1 MKFGKI
7 FLAAFLAVLC
17 ASVASIF
24 IIFSVGAGALASFG
38 LKSIITEPNSVL
50 YINFEEDIVDSPVS
64 SPVSSV
70 DIMNMNYVQP
80 ITLRQTLTAIENAAK
95 DPAIKGIC
103 IRPDGMGST
112 SLSNMEELRVAL
124 EKFKE
129 SGKFIVAYCDSYTQ
143 FSYYIATVA
152 DEILLQPEG
161 NLDWKG
167 VSLSTMFY
175 KGLIDKLGADVEIFR
190 PTVCRYKSAVEPFFL
205 KKMSPENRKQM
216 EVIVNSVWQTVCED
230 VAKSRN
236 LNIEDLKNYAAN
248 LDIACGEDAVRYG
261 LIDRLAYEDELYAL
275 FDSYGVERNKCGH
288 HNSVTLSEYIN
299 ANIFSVATVTTNSNF
314 GLELVDNKS
323 LVAVIYAEGEIVDG
337 DEYVA
342 GQINGTSLAR
352 EIRQAR
358 LDERTKAVV
367 VRVNSP
373 GGSALASDIIWR
385 EMHLLQQTKPVVISM
400 GGSAASGGYY
410 ISAPADL
417 IIADKTTLT
426 GSIGVFGMMLN
437 LGNTLSEKL
446 GVTMDNASTSE
457 NAVTPSLF
465 GSFTK
470 AQREVMMKGVDQ
482 VYTTFTSK
490 VAEGRNLSI
499 EHVYDIAE
507 GRVWTGRDA
516 VEIGLVDRNGGFT
529 DAIAAAANLADLGN
543 DFVIYEFVSPL
554 TPFEEWVNSLG
565 MFVSNSLGLDYS
577 IYGEDIE
584 NIVYSSHEL
593 INMQGVQARCVG
605 DLKIEM

>member
-17 ASVASIF
+17 ASVVSIF
-24 IIFSVGAGALASFG
+24 VLFSMGVGALASLG
-38 LKSIITEPNSVL
+38 LKSNATEQNSVL
-50 YINFEEDIVDSPVS
+50 YINFAEDIVDAPACSPM
-64 SPVSSV
+64 SSV

-80 ITLRQTLTAIENAAK
+80 ITLRQTLTALEKAAT

-103 IRPDGMGST
+103 IRPDGIGSA
-112 SLSNMEELRVAL
+112 SLSNIEEIRFAL

-129 SGKFIVAYCDSYTQ
+129 SGKFIVAYNDNYSQ
-143 FSYYIATVA
+143 FSYYLATVA

-161 NLDWKG
+161 GLDWKG

-248 LDIACGEDAVRYG
+248 LDIVSGEDAVRYG

-275 FDSYGVERNKCGH
+275 FDSYGVECNECGH
-288 HNSVTLSEYIN
+288 HNSVTLGEYIN
-299 ANIFSVATVTTNSNF
+299 ANIFGVTTVTTENNF
-314 GLELVDNKS
+314 GLNLIDKS
-323 LVAVIYAEGEIVDG
+323 LVAIIYAEGEIVDG
-337 DEYVA
+337 DNYVA
-342 GQINGTSLAR
+342 GQIHGTSLAR

-373 GGSALASDIIWR
+373 GGSALASDVVWR
-385 EMHLLQQTKPVVISM
+385 EMQLLQQTKPVVISM
-400 GGSAASGGYY
+400 GGTAASGGYY
-410 ISAPADL
+410 ISTPADL

-437 LGNTLSEKL
+437 LENTLRDKL
-446 GVTMDNASTSE
+446 GVTMDSASTSE
-457 NAVTPSLF
+457 NATTPSLF
-465 GSFTK
+465 GGFTK
-470 AQREVMMKGVDQ
+470 GQREVMMKGVDQ

-499 EHVYDIAE
+499 ERVYEIAE

-516 VEIGLVDRNGGFT
+516 VEIGLADRNGGFT
-529 DAIAAAANLADLGN
+529 EAIAAAANLADLGN

-554 TPFEEWVNSLG
+554 TPFEEWINSLG
-565 MFVSNSLGLDYS
+565 LFVSNSLGLDYS

-584 NIVYSSHEL
+584 NLVYSSHEL
-593 INMQGVQARCVG
+593 INMQGIQARCVG

>member
-17 ASVASIF
+17 ASIVSIF
-24 IIFSVGAGALASFG
+24 FLFSVGAGTLASLG
-38 LKSIITEPNSVL
+38 LKSNITGQNSVL
-50 YINFEEDIVDSPVS
+50 YINLAEDIVDSPIC
-64 SPVSSV
+64 SPMSSV

-80 ITLRQTLTAIENAAK
+80 ITLRQMLTAIENAAI
-95 DPAIKGIC
+95 DQTIKGIC
-103 IRPDGMGST
+103 IRPDGIGNI
-112 SLSNMEELRVAL
+112 SLSNIEELRMAL

-129 SGKFIVAYCDSYTQ
+129 SGKFIVAYNDSYSQ
-143 FSYYIATVA
+143 YSYYLATVA

-161 NLDWKG
+161 SVDWRG

-190 PTVCRYKSAVEPFFL
+190 PTACRYKSAVEPFFL
-205 KKMSPENRKQM
+205 KKMSAENRKQM
-216 EVIVNSVWQTVCED
+216 EVIANSVWQTVCED

-248 LDIACGEDAVRYG
+248 IDIVCGEDAVRYG

-288 HNSVTLSEYIN
+288 HNSITLGEYIN
-299 ANIFSVATVTTNSNF
+299 TNIFGVTTVTTESNF
-314 GLELVDNKS
+314 SLEFVDKS
-323 LVAVIYAEGEIVDG
+323 LVAIIYAEGEIVDG
-337 DEYVA
+337 DNYVV

-367 VRVNSP
+367 IRVNSP
-373 GGSALASDIIWR
+373 GGSALASDVVWR
-385 EMHLLQQTKPVVISM
+385 EMQLLQQTKPVVISM
-400 GGSAASGGYY
+400 GGMAASGGYY

-437 LGNTLSEKL
+437 LENTLRNKL
-446 GVTMDNASTSE
+446 GVTMDSASTSE
-457 NAVTPSLF
+457 NATTPSLF
-465 GSFTK
+465 GGFTK
-470 AQREVMMKGVDQ
+470 AQREAIMKGVDQ

-499 EHVYDIAE
+499 ERVYEIAE

-516 VEIGLVDRNGGFT
+516 VEIGLADRNGGFT
-529 DAIAAAANLADLGN
+529 DAIVAAANLADLGK
-543 DFVIYEFVSPL
+543 DFMIYEFVSPL
-554 TPFEEWVNSLG
+554 TPFEEWINSLG
-565 MFVSNSLGLDYS
+565 LFVSNSLGLDYS

-584 NIVYSSHEL
+584 NLVYSSHEL
-593 INMQGVQARCVG
+593 INMQGVQTRCAG

>member
-24 IIFSVGAGALASFG
+24 IIFFVGAGALTSFG

-50 YINFEEDIVDSPVS
+50 YINFEEDIVDSPIS

-103 IRPDGMGST
+103 IRPDGMGSA

-129 SGKFIVAYCDSYTQ
+129 SGKFIVAYCDNYTQ

-299 ANIFSVATVTTNSNF
+299 ANIFSVATVTTDSNF

-385 EMHLLQQTKPVVISM
+385 EMYLLQQTKPVVISM

-465 GSFTK
+465 GGFTK

-490 VAEGRNLSI
+490 VADGRNLSI

-529 DAIAAAANLADLGN
+529 DAIAAAANLADLGD

-605 DLKIEM
+605 NLKIEM

>member
-24 IIFSVGAGALASFG
+24 IIFFVGAGALTSFG

-103 IRPDGMGST
+103 IRPDGMGSA

-299 ANIFSVATVTTNSNF
+299 ANIFSVATVTTDSNF

-385 EMHLLQQTKPVVISM
+385 EMYLLQQTKPVVISM

-465 GSFTK
+465 GGFTK

-490 VAEGRNLSI
+490 VADGRNLSI

-529 DAIAAAANLADLGN
+529 DAIAAAANLADLGD

-605 DLKIEM
+605 NLKIEM

>member
-1 MKFGKI
+1 M
-7 FLAAFLAVLC
+7 
-17 ASVASIF
+17 
-24 IIFSVGAGALASFG
+24 
-38 LKSIITEPNSVL
+38 
-50 YINFEEDIVDSPVS
+50 
-64 SPVSSV
+64 
-70 DIMNMNYVQP
+70 
-80 ITLRQTLTAIENAAK
+80 
-95 DPAIKGIC
+95 
-103 IRPDGMGST
+103 
-112 SLSNMEELRVAL
+112 
-124 EKFKE
+124 
-129 SGKFIVAYCDSYTQ
+129 
-143 FSYYIATVA
+143 
-152 DEILLQPEG
+152 
-161 NLDWKG
+161 
-167 VSLSTMFY
+167 
-175 KGLIDKLGADVEIFR
+175 
-190 PTVCRYKSAVEPFFL
+190 
-205 KKMSPENRKQM
+205 
-216 EVIVNSVWQTVCED
+216 
-230 VAKSRN
+230 
-236 LNIEDLKNYAAN
+236 
-248 LDIACGEDAVRYG
+248 
-261 LIDRLAYEDELYAL
+261 

-299 ANIFSVATVTTNSNF
+299 ANIFSVATVTTDSNF

-385 EMHLLQQTKPVVISM
+385 EIHLLQQIKPVVISM
-400 GGSAASGGYY
+400 GGTAASGGYY
-410 ISAPADL
+410 ISTPADL

-437 LGNTLSEKL
+437 LENTLRDKL
-446 GVTMDNASTSE
+446 GVTMDSASTSE
-457 NAVTPSLF
+457 NATTPSLF
-465 GSFTK
+465 GGFTK
-470 AQREVMMKGVDQ
+470 GQREVMMKGVDQ

-499 EHVYDIAE
+499 ERVYEIAE

-516 VEIGLVDRNGGFT
+516 VEIGLADRNGGFT